1 MHSFMR
7 TKQFGHIILVLLL
20 LISTAG
26 VSINKHY
33 SGGEL
38 FSTAFFVEADTCC
51 ETPCGCCDESTE
63 FIQVQ
68 SDYLASTF
76 DLTEAAQLDLLFSS
90 VPLLLQA
97 ESNGSSVLLFNTED
111 TSPPPLPDLCILN
124 QVFRL

>member
-1 MHSFMR
+1 MLS
-7 TKQFGHIILVLLL
+7 KKIGHIILIFLL

-38 FSTAFFVEADTCC
+38 FSTAIFVDADSCC

-63 FIQVQ
+63 TIKIEA
-68 SDYLASTF
+68 DYLASSF
-76 DLTEAAQLDLLFSS
+76 ELDDVVQLNMLYASIP
-90 VPLLLQA
+90 VLLQF
-97 ESNGSSVLLFNTED
+97 VRTED
-111 TSPPPLPDLCILN
+111 STNSFSIGDFSPPPLPDLCILN